1 MSFYKF
7 GPNDIFHNQIKTYP
21 QQSFLIYQCRMFLNN
36 TPQVP
41 GAFVDNA
48 GGVPTGYANLYEMN
62 VDRQASQ
69 LIYPFITKAGSL
81 TSFSTI
87 STTNFNNDFAYGDII
102 TGSYPLSATITSSWY
117 SGPSAPTVSEP
128 KRQIQSLRTA
138 LNSYATLSP
147 HYLYSS
153 SLGDKLDQEMRI
165 VSIPSIFYGS
175 SIKKGSIS
183 LKMYWTG
190 TLAAEL
196 VDDLH
201 NGELIQKYPADA
213 NSGSVAGVALYNEGF
228 LILTGSWDIN
238 TNAAHWWDCSA
249 PDPTNPR
256 WIDIPQTSPM
266 CDSACGGSSVLDS
279 ASFGLDFKGTQFVP
293 VKTMFAHAPRGQLNY
308 SNNPTYLKYG
318 SSSYEVSSGT
328 LAYQQ
333 NQQVPIAN
341 ITSGTWAEPTAS
353 FEKTTYISKIGI
365 YDQKRNLI
373 GVAKL
378 ANPVRKR
385 EIDDFTFKL
394 KLDF

>member
-21 QQSFLIYQCRMFLNN
+21 QQSFFIYRCRTFLNN
-36 TPQVP
+36 TPQVS

-117 SGPSAPTVSEP
+117 SGPSAPSVSEP

-196 VDDLH
+196 VDDLR

-238 TNAAHWWDCSA
+238 TNAAHWWDC
-249 PDPTNPR
+249 DPILGTNPR

-266 CDSACGGSSVLDS
+266 CDSACGGASVLQS
-279 ASFGLDFKGTQFVP
+279 ASFGLDFKGTQYVP
-293 VKTMFAHAPRGQLNY
+293 VKTMFAHAARGQLNY

-333 NQQVPIAN
+333 RQTVPIAN

>member
-7 GPNDIFHNQIKTYP
+7 GPNDIFHNQIKAYP
-21 QQSFLIYQCRMFLNN
+21 QQSLFIYRCRMFLNN
-36 TPQVP
+36 TPQVS
-41 GAFVDNA
+41 GTFVSNA
-48 GGVPTGYANLYEMN
+48 GGVPTGYVNLYEMN
-62 VDRQASQ
+62 VDRQNSQ
-69 LIYPFITKAGSL
+69 LIYPFVTKEGSL

-87 STTNFNNDFAYGDII
+87 STTNFNNDFAFGDMI
-102 TGSYPLSATITSSWY
+102 TGSYPLSASITSSWY
-117 SGPSAPTVSEP
+117 SAGSPTTTEP
-128 KRQIQSLRTA
+128 KRQIQALRTA
-138 LNSYATLSP
+138 LDSYAPLSP
-147 HYLYSS
+147 HYIYSS
-153 SLGDKLDQEMRI
+153 SLGDKLTQEMRI

-175 SIKKGSIS
+175 SIKKGSVS

-196 VDDLH
+196 VDNLQ
-201 NGELIQKYPADA
+201 NGELRQKYPADA
-213 NSGSVAGVALYNEGF
+213 NSGSVAGVALYDQGF

-238 TNAAHWWDCSA
+238 TNAADWVDCS
-249 PDPTNPR
+249 PSPTTNPR
-256 WIDIPQTSPM
+256 WIDIPQTGPK
-266 CDSACGGSSVLDS
+266 CDPTCISSVLEN
-279 ASFGLDFKGTQFVP
+279 ASFGFDFKGTQFIP

-333 NQQVPIAN
+333 NQQVPLAN
-341 ITSGTWAEPTAS
+341 ITSGTWAQPTAS

-365 YDQKRNLI
+365 YDRKRNLI

>member
-41 GAFVDNA
+41 GAFVDNV

-102 TGSYPLSATITSSWY
+102 TGEYPLSASITSSWY
-117 SGPSAPTVSEP
+117 DSGAPSISQP
-128 KRQIQSLRTA
+128 KREIQALRTA
-138 LNSYATLSP
+138 LETYTPLSP

-153 SLGDKLDQEMRI
+153 SLGNKEEQEMRI

-183 LKMYWTG
+183 VKIYISGSLQ
-190 TLAAEL
+190 AEL
-196 VDDLH
+196 VDNLQ
-201 NGELIQKYPADA
+201 NGELRQALPTGP
-213 NSGSVAGVALYNEGF
+213 NSGSVAGVALYNQGF
-228 LILTGSWDIN
+228 LILTGSWDMSLRSLAWGG
-238 TNAAHWWDCSA
+238 TAGCGGSQ
-249 PDPTNPR
+249 PPR
-256 WIDIPQTSPM
+256 WIDALQTPPE
-266 CDSACGGSSVLDS
+266 CDDGCTAGRLQS
-279 ASFGLDFKGTQFVP
+279 ASFGLDFKGTQYVP
-293 VKTMFAHAPRGQLNY
+293 VKTMFANAPRGELNY

-318 SSSYEVSSGT
+318 SSSYEASSGT

-333 NQQVPIAN
+333 NQQVPIKN
-341 ITSGTWAEPTAS
+341 ITSGTWTEPTAS
-353 FEKTTYISKIGI
+353 FSKTTYISKIGI
-365 YDQKRNLI
+365 YDDNKNLI

-378 ANPVRKR
+378 ATPIRKR

>member
-41 GAFVDNA
+41 GAFVDNV

-117 SGPSAPTVSEP
+117 STGAPSTAQP

-138 LNSYATLSP
+138 LNSYTPLSP

-153 SLGDKLDQEMRI
+153 SLGDKLTQEMRI
-165 VSIPSIFYGS
+165 ASIPSIFYGS
-175 SIKKGSIS
+175 SIKKGSVSVKVYIS
-183 LKMYWTG
+183 G
-190 TLAAEL
+190 TLAAQL
-196 VDDLH
+196 VDNLQ
-201 NGELIQKYPADA
+201 NGELRQVLPSDG

-228 LILTGSWDIN
+228 LILTGSWDLGLEN
-238 TNAAHWWDCSA
+238 LQWNNDGGCFPKPA
-249 PDPTNPR
+249 R
-256 WIDIPQTSPM
+256 WIDILQNPPECSTDCTSSIM
-266 CDSACGGSSVLDS
+266 QS
-279 ASFGLDFKGTQFVP
+279 ASFGLDFKGTQYVP
-293 VKTMFAHAPRGQLNY
+293 VKTMFAHAARGQLNY

-333 NQQVPIAN
+333 RQTVPIAN